1 MSKYTSIISN
11 AIEAIDIEIK
21 ALAELTKRIDKDFV
35 AVVELI
41 LQSKGRL
48 VITGIGKSA
57 TIAQKIV
64 ATLNSTGT
72 PSIFMHAADAVHG
85 DLGIIQNDDI
95 VICISKSGNTP
106 EIKVLVPL
114 LRQGKNKLVALVGNI
129 DSYLANNAD
138 FILDVT
144 IEKEACP
151 NDLAPT
157 TSTTAQL
164 VMGDALA
171 VCLLKERSFTKEDFA
186 RYHPGGA
193 LGKRLYL
200 TLGDLASN
208 NEKPSVNK
216 QNSIKEAI
224 LSITKNRLGATAV
237 LENNQIIGIVTD
249 GDIRRMLEKH
259 DNIAGLTVLDIMG
272 TNPCVMDESALAADA
287 ANVMADKNIS
297 QVIVMNNQAY
307 AGMVHIHDLNREGII

>member
-1 MSKYTSIISN
+1 LSKYTSIISN